1 MKKYDY
7 AYVDFDM
14 SQDERLRTISVMMFN
29 KNNKIEITKTREIG
43 KNKKFFPVKINNVE
57 FHQVSSDRGNVDR
70 LRHVLN
76 IIKDRVNQVCIQG
89 GTEKVLFN
97 LLSTLGF
104 DSFSPITTYNF
115 SILDRDMV
123 IAIVPWFDFR
133 NRSHLALF
141 GAKTL
146 QDDWNSKIPK
156 SREPNTFTEK
166 ETFKA
171 QYTESGCMVK
181 IISDD
186 DKDNVVGE
194 IIRENG
200 KSDIARFNRE
210 GKRIHNQG
218 EIPSIGD
225 NLVTERKKES
235 EVVESVPVKGDKETK
250 YVILYLNSYGE
261 TVTSRVFDTE
271 EQAVR
276 HAKRHNRVLTVC
288 GISYENPYI

>member
-29 KNNKIEITKTREIG
+29 KNNKIEITKMREIG

-70 LRHVLN
+70 LRHVLS
-76 IIKDRVNQVCIQG
+76 IIKDRVNQVCIQS

-97 LLSTLGF
+97 LLSVLGF

-115 SILDRDMV
+115 SILDRAMV

-133 NRSHLALF
+133 NRAHLALF

-146 QDDWNSKIPK
+146 QDDWSSKIPK

-235 EVVESVPVKGDKETK
+235 DVVESVPVEGDKETK
-250 YVILYLNSYGE
+250 YVILYLNNYGE

-276 HAKRHNRVLTVC
+276 HSKRHSRVLTVC